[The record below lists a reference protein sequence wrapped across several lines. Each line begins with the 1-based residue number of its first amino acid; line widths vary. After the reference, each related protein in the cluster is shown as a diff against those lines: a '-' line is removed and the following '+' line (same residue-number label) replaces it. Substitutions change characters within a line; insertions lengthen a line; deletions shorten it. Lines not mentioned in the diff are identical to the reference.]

1 MCMVKVRKMSKNKE
15 RKIASNNRIGRFLQQ
30 KVI

>member
-15 RKIASNNRIGRFLQQ
+15 RKTILNAEIGRNLQT
-30 KVI
+30 KVL